1 MNQKLSDWA
10 SIAEIMSGIAVV
22 VTLLLLF
29 MGVRENTNTT
39 RAAEYGNLI
48 DGILELESNRL
59 NDPELMRLWIEF
71 QSGEAFNRNDPNDQR
86 LGLYLQML
94 VRNYEKAFYQYR
106 YGVIGEAEWQRFRDP
121 ICAVRDRSEGAGLDG
136 IFDSGPFSA
145 DFRAFVTVAC
155 GD

>member
-10 SIAEIMSGIAVV
+10 SIAEIVSGIAVV
-22 VTLLLLF
+22 FTLLMLM

-48 DGILELESNRL
+48 DGILALESNRL
-59 NDPELMRLWIEF
+59 NDPELMQLWIAF
-71 QSGEAFNRNDPNDQR
+71 QSGETFDRNDPNDRR

-94 VRNYEKAFYQYR
+94 GRNYEKAFYQYR
-106 YGVIGEAEWQRFRDP
+106 YGVISEAEWRRFRDP
-121 ICAVRDRSEGAGLDG
+121 ICTLHDRSQAQGFDG
-136 IFDSGPFSA
+136 VFDSRAYSPE
-145 DFRAFVTVAC
+145 FRTFMTAGC